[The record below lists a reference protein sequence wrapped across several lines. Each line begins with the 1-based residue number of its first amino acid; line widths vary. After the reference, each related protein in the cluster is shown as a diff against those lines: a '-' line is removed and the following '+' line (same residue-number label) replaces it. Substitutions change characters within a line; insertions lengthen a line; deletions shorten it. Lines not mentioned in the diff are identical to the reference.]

1 MAKSVIKRLYN
12 TVEALAAGI
21 LTFHKVEDVDNSIEF
36 DIAELVGGA
45 EVYAALTPY
54 GRWSLMRDANN
65 TLGDTFAGDPDGKVF
80 KETSQA
86 RYDKFVSGELG
97 RGTGTGG
104 AKAMNDNILAMV
116 KVTGKD
122 EEACREKW
130 LSLSEE
136 NDSAGN
142 PVSDETQSEQDEWKN
157 HPSMV
162 LARKEI
168 RDERAKEKTKKLRA
182 DAKDAPVLSF

>member
-1 MAKSVIKRLYN
+1 MAKSVIKRVYN
-12 TVEALAAGI
+12 TPDAISTGVV
-21 LTFHKVEDVDNSIEF
+21 TFHEVDNESNEIKF
-36 DIAELVGGA
+36 DIAGLIGGSDA
-45 EVYAALTPY
+45 YEALTPY
-54 GRWSLMRDANN
+54 GKWSLMRDANN
-65 TLGDTFAGDPDGKVF
+65 TLGDTFAGDPASF
-80 KETSQA
+80 KAASQS
-86 RYDKFVSGELG
+86 RYDKFVAGELG
-97 RGTGTGG
+97 RGTGAGG

-142 PVSDETQSEQDEWKN
+142 PVSEDTQSEQDEWKN

-168 RDERAKEKTKKLRA
+168 RDERAKAKTKDLRA
-182 DAKDAPVLSF
+182 KAKDAPALSF